1 MQVIVVGA
9 VIGGLTAAVALSR
22 RGHAVTLIERAPAF
36 EAIGAGLLMA
46 PNAVHALASLGIDLG
61 GVGVPLDTLD
71 LADAGG
77 RVLGSVNLGRLA
89 RDFGP
94 SFGITRPALH
104 EAILRALPDSVS
116 VHLGH
121 AVADITAT
129 PGQEP
134 AESSIAT
141 ASRRVTVRASSP
153 SELSWEADLVIGADG
168 LHSRIREIA
177 CGPQTLRY
185 AGETCWRGIVPLA
198 VGHRAVEQWG
208 DGTRVGVFPMTADT
222 AYYYLL
228 RCVPQGAPP
237 PAWDEL
243 RTHFTAYRGLAGE
256 AIAAIGDVPPLH
268 HDLLELDRPVW
279 GAERVLLLGD
289 AAHAMTPNVG
299 QGAAMAIEDAI
310 TLARVLDDGIDGAL
324 ARHRT
329 LREPRVRSVQLLA
342 RRAGLG
348 VKVRGAWATR
358 MRDSMMRAAP
368 SQATERTWRAM
379 IAEGVDLVARVN

>member
-9 VIGGLTAAVALSR
+9 GIGGLTAAVALSR
-22 RGHAVTLIERAPAF
+22 RGHAVTLIDRAPAF

-46 PNAVHALASLGIDLG
+46 PNAVHALASLGIDLD

-89 RDFGP
+89 QEFGP

-104 EAILRALPDSVS
+104 ESILRALPDSVS

-121 AVADITAT
+121 AVDAIA
-129 PGQEP
+129 
-134 AESSIAT
+134 SSVKD
-141 ASRRVTVRASSP
+141 RVTVHSGD
-153 SELSWEADLVIGADG
+153 LTWEADLVVGADG

-185 AGETCWRGIVPLA
+185 AGEPCWRGIVPLA

>member
-1 MQVIVVGA
+1 MTLNELRYLV
-9 VIGGLTAAVALSR
+9 AVAQERNFGRAAQKCFVSQPALSVAIQKLEEELGAQVFE
-22 RGHAVTLIERAPAF
+22 RGKNEVTVTPVGERIVEQAQ
-36 EAIGAGLLMA
+36 
-46 PNAVHALASLGIDLG
+46 
-61 GVGVPLDTLD
+61 
-71 LADAGG
+71 
-77 RVLGSVNLGRLA
+77 RVLEE
-89 RDFGP
+89 
-94 SFGITRPALH
+94 T
-104 EAILRALPDSVS
+104 
-116 VHLGH
+116 
-121 AVADITAT
+121 
-129 PGQEP
+129 
-134 AESSIAT
+134 
-141 ASRRVTVRASSP
+141 
-153 SELSWEADLVIGADG
+153 
-168 LHSRIREIA
+168 SRIREIA

-358 MRDSMMRAAP
+358 MRDSMMRAALMKRSPAGVTCTPRAGRRSKMRAPISP
-368 SQATERTWRAM
+368 SASVMAARMDDCEICSDFDAACTLPRFATSQT
-379 IAEGVDLVARVN
+379 

>member
-9 VIGGLTAAVALSR
+9 GIGGLTAAVALSR
-22 RGHAVTLIERAPAF
+22 RGHAVTLIDRAPAF

-46 PNAVHALASLGIDLG
+46 PNAVHALASLGIDLD

-89 RDFGP
+89 REFGP

-104 EAILRALPDSVS
+104 ESILRALPDSVS

-121 AVADITAT
+121 AVDAIA
-129 PGQEP
+129 
-134 AESSIAT
+134 SSVKD
-141 ASRRVTVRASSP
+141 RVTVHSGD
-153 SELSWEADLVIGADG
+153 LTWEADLVVGADG